1 MNTLASESLDSDKFI
16 IERRIFI
23 GHSIREI
30 REKRGLSQE
39 QLAEKMNISRST
51 ISKIESGK
59 FNCSI
64 DYLSKF
70 SYSLGFDL
78 GISDNSNSHER
89 DKC

>member
-1 MNTLASESLDSDKFI
+1 MTTKSINTKNTENFVLDKR
-16 IERRIFI
+16 IEI

-39 QLAEKMNISRST
+39 QLAEKMSISRST

-70 SYSLGFDL
+70 SLSLGFNL
-78 GISDNSNSHER
+78 GISDNSI
-89 DKC
+89 